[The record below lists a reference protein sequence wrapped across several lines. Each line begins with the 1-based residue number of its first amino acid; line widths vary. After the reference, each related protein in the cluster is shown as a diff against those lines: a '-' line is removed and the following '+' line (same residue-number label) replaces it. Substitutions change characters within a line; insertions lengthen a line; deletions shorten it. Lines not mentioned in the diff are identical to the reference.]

1 MNIKHIKMLKLI
13 NYDQN
18 GNIFIQK
25 DNKYYLLDINKD
37 DEISLEEIINSNI
50 INNFDNTLNKQIN
63 KQNILHIRA
72 IENAINEL
80 EEESDDEKDDFNDI
94 YNKYNS
100 YKYNPEQRFYHDEI
114 YDENSDDDINTDRNI
129 NLYGTSE
136 LLKKVNTNFD
146 IPSYETLIINGDLNN
161 TNLIFRTEI
170 QNDQALY
177 RITIYLNNNI
187 NGFIL
192 LNIIGTKII
201 KFSINFNTLEIKKE
215 DSKYIK

>member
-1 MNIKHIKMLKLI
+1 MLELI
-13 NYDQN
+13 SYDEN
-18 GNIFIQK
+18 GNIFIQN
-25 DNKYYLLDINKD
+25 DDKYYLLGINKD

-50 INNFDNTLNKQIN
+50 INNFDKTLNKQIN

-80 EEESDDEKDDFNDI
+80 EEESDDEKNDFNDI

-100 YKYNPEQRFYHDEI
+100 YKYNPEQRFYHDED
-114 YDENSDDDINTDRNI
+114 YEENSDDDINTDRSI
-129 NLYGTSE
+129 NLYGVSE
-136 LLKKVNTNFD
+136 LIKKVNTNFD

-187 NGFIL
+187 DGFIM
-192 LNIIGTKII
+192 LNIIG

-215 DSKYIK
+215 ESKYIKQ

>member
-1 MNIKHIKMLKLI
+1 MFELI
-13 NYDQN
+13 SYDQN
-18 GNIFIQK
+18 GNMFIQT

-37 DEISLEEIINSNI
+37 DEIYLEEIINENI
-50 INNFDNTLNKQIN
+50 INNFDNFNNTSNKQIN

-80 EEESDDEKDDFNDI
+80 EEESDDEKDDFNEI

-100 YKYNPEQRFYHDEI
+100 YKYNPEQRFYHDED
-114 YDENSDDDINTDRNI
+114 YEENSDDDINGDRSI
-129 NLYGTSE
+129 NLYGVSE
-136 LLKKVNTNFD
+136 LIKKVNTNFD

-161 TNLIFRTEI
+161 TNLIFRSEI

-177 RITIYLNNNI
+177 RITIYLNNHI
-187 NGFIL
+187 DGFIM